1 MKKILSIA
9 AICSS
14 FLFAQNTN
22 VNLQITN
29 STIAIYGE
37 SGITQNNIKARG
49 MFLYNDNSNK
59 HNFYMAGIKAE
70 GNLIGVDIQ
79 NIKFSLISDFV
90 HTKDNSAVAIGFGV
104 FSYIPNIN
112 LPVFVRAEAEYAPK
126 VLSFDD
132 ADRFSRVD
140 ASLGYSPITNAEI
153 FVGYRNLSFNHN
165 YNSAIYAGVGY
176 SF

>member
-1 MKKILSIA
+1 MKKILMSLVA
-9 AICSS
+9 AGVS
-14 FLFAQNTN
+14 LFAQNTN
-22 VNLQITN
+22 VNLQISN
-29 STIAIYGE
+29 STIGVYAE
-37 SGITQNNIKARG
+37 SGIIQNNIKARG
-49 MFLYNDNSNK
+49 FYFYNDNSNK
-59 HNFYMAGIKAE
+59 NNFYLAGIKAE

-90 HTKDNSAVAIGFGV
+90 HTKDNSAVAVGFGV

-112 LPVFVRAEAEYAPK
+112 LPIFIRAEAEYAPK

-132 ADRFSRVD
+132 ADRFSRID
-140 ASLGYSPITNAEI
+140 TQIGYAPITNAEI

-165 YNSAIYAGVGY
+165 YNSDIYAGVGY